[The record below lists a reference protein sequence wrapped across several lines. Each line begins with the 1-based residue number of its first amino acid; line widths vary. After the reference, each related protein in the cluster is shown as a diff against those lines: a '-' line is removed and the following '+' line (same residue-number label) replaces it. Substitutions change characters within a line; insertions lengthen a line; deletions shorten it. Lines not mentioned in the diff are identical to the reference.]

1 MGLDPKTDDKRHYKR
16 YQCKLP
22 IELRTSN
29 SAFPS
34 KTDTTDVSLGGCYVA
49 SIYTQ
54 PVGTEIEIKLWVGDV
69 AVQTIAVVETADPGV
84 GNGLRFG
91 KLDEKARAALEQYLA
106 HFGATTPP
114 PDPNDM
120 LSQLIR

>member
-1 MGLDPKTDDKRHYKR
+1 MALDSNSDDKRHHKR

-22 IELRTSN
+22 IEIRTPTQ
-29 SAFPS
+29 AFPS

-49 SIYTQ
+49 SIYTY
-54 PVGTEIEIKLWVGDV
+54 PIGASLEIKLWVGDV
-69 AVQTIAVVETADPGV
+69 AVETVAVVETADPGV
-84 GNGLRFG
+84 GNGLKFG
-91 KLDEKARAALEQYLA
+91 TLDAKASAALEQYLS